1 MKVLGKTLACKYLS
15 IYTVCLNHKAGAAGY
30 ATDPLCLS
38 SRLKRPSKGEQGPR
52 HFNPCC
58 FAFPRCG
65 SVPMFAGRGP
75 SCRVPGRALTLP
87 AASAAPWEPQH
98 VTGQKKPG
106 EMEWGGGLG
115 LAPLSAPCQGI
126 SMCRGTCRKGTPRGR
141 ASPHQNCRSQWEE
154 SGGNNIS
161 GTESSFLGHQFISLN
176 LAPFLLTY
184 ASPLFIPLS

>member
-30 ATDPLCLS
+30 ATDPLCLF

-98 VTGQKKPG
+98 VTGQKNPERWSG
-106 EMEWGGGLG
+106 EVVWGSPRFLPHVKGFLCAGAPAGKEHQGGEQAHTKTAG
-115 LAPLSAPCQGI
+115 ASG
-126 SMCRGTCRKGTPRGR
+126 RKVGGT
-141 ASPHQNCRSQWEE
+141 
-154 SGGNNIS
+154 I
-161 GTESSFLGHQFISLN
+161 FLGQSQ
-176 LAPFLLTY
+176 
-184 ASPLFIPLS
+184 AS